1 MEKDFLKTRPERQ
14 KLADILPLETPFT
27 VHIDPAGACNFS
39 CGFCPCNT
47 VDFRNNDRHKIMTMK
62 LFGKIVE
69 DLACF
74 PQKIKVVN
82 LYCFGEPLLN
92 KNVPEMVKK
101 LRERN
106 ICNEIIM
113 VTNGSLLTPELNIK
127 LASCGIDYIRISVE
141 ALSAEGYKSV
151 SNKDVDFDEFLY
163 NIKDLRD
170 KCRKSPY
177 WKNGRITKI
186 HSKCVN
192 AMLKN
197 EEDIKRFHKL
207 FDNIS
212 DFISIENVE
221 EWWGD
226 FKPEINED
234 SIKVVSNIDYGGRIC
249 TRPLI
254 HMIIHSN
261 GEISACCNDWKFATV
276 YGDAKEE
283 NLVEVWNGKRLRD
296 FQLMH
301 LEGRRYENSFCASC
315 KFFCND
321 NVDDDAEVI
330 AERLRKVEWKEK

>member
-1 MEKDFLKTRPERQ
+1 MEKDFLKTRSKRQ

-27 VHIDPAGACNFS
+27 VNIDPSGACNFS

-47 VDFRNNDRHKIMTMK
+47 VDFRNGDRHKIMTME

-69 DLACF
+69 DLTQF
-74 PQKIKVVN
+74 PQRIKVIN

-92 KNVPEMVKK
+92 KNVPQMVRM
-101 LRERN
+101 LREKKV
-106 ICNEIIM
+106 CNEIIM
-113 VTNGSLLTPELNIK
+113 VTNGSLLTTELNEE

-141 ALSAEGYKSV
+141 ALSSEGYQSV
-151 SNKDVDFDEFLY
+151 SNREINFEKFLD
-163 NIKDLRD
+163 NIKDLRN
-170 KCRKSPY
+170 KCQNSHCLE
-177 WKNGRITKI
+177 NGGITKV

-192 AMLKN
+192 AMLRN
-197 EEDIKRFHKL
+197 DTDVQRFYEL
-207 FDNIS
+207 FDPIS

-226 FKPEINED
+226 FEPIINQD
-234 SIKVVSNIDYGGRIC
+234 SIKVVSNVNYGGKIC

-261 GEISACCNDWKFATV
+261 GAISACCNDWKFATV
-276 YGDAKEE
+276 YGDVNKES
-283 NLVEVWNGKRLRD
+283 LVDIWNGDKLRD

-301 LEGRRYENSFCASC
+301 LEGRRYENVFCAKC

-330 AERLRKVEWKEK
+330 ADRLRMRE